1 MTFIPD
7 ETYIAALARH
17 RLWVR
22 RLEAGD
28 MRTKELLV
36 RSERAICRS
45 RELLAT
51 PAPRVWPGRQG
62 FNKWGGQKSRLINM

>member
-7 ETYIAALARH
+7 ETYIAALARY

-28 MRTKELLV
+28 MRTKELLG
-36 RSERAICRS
+36 RSERAIGRS

-51 PAPRVWPGRQG
+51 PAPKVWPERQG
-62 FNKWGGQKSRLINM
+62 SNISEAKNPD